1 MGKVM
6 NEMRSKERHF
16 GKTVFQ
22 VVGKTGDLERQ
33 KLNRTAQ
40 KEIPFK

>member
-22 VVGKTGDLERQ
+22 VVGKTGDLEMKIKQ
-33 KLNRTAQ
+33 ESAKGDP
-40 KEIPFK
+40 I

>member
-22 VVGKTGDLERQ
+22 VGKTGDLERQ
-33 KLNRTAQ
+33 KLNRKAQ
-40 KEIPFK
+40 KGDPI